1 MLASNRNLSREDK
14 LRAAIMI
21 DRFLV
26 EKTHA
31 SRENYLIL
39 SARDRPAGEPR
50 LADPPGLV
58 PLTLRVLVGDAEA
71 TGRP

>member
-1 MLASNRNLSREDK
+1 MLRRIETYQGRISCEL
-14 LRAAIMI
+14 LGI

>member
-1 MLASNRNLSREDK
+1 MLRRIETYQGRISCEL
-14 LRAAIMI
+14 L
-21 DRFLV
+21 LV

>member
-1 MLASNRNLSREDK
+1 MLRRIETYQGRISCEL
-14 LRAAIMI
+14 LP
-21 DRFLV
+21 RFLV